1 MATDVIKDEVADIAL
16 DNGAD
21 SDGSEYDAQSHSR
34 LMNLVGIDSDEEIN
48 DRAEDVRTEAVT
60 DISVFNINSSNISS
74 EEKGDKL
81 SLYDLTKGLN
91 ETVKSKVLKKQLDH
105 IDKSKKILNAPLSK
119 VATQRIEQKIAHE
132 KSVKNVS
139 KWEPIVQNNRKAE
152 TLSFP
157 LSQAPLTIPT
167 VDEQLINRKRK
178 FQSPLEEE
186 IFALLNKGNAPSHT
200 TNDIDKAKEEAFIS
214 LSYEEAKLRRAEQQ
228 KHRALKSYH
237 EAKLRRHSKIKS
249 KTFARIRRKKK
260 EREASKNEDD
270 SDSSNLLEN
279 ALKQRAEERA
289 SLRHR
294 KGSKWA
300 KGRSIMAKHDD
311 TTRMEMQQQ
320 LEKHKELVQ
329 KPVESDDDNEISD
342 LIKESVVENEKVN
355 NSSDVIDSYF
365 HIDVKG
371 NPWISSTTRS
381 EQTNE
386 QESESN
392 GYNNAQVVTA
402 QDEKD
407 DTPAPAN
414 VTDEI
419 VPCETTNKPPT
430 ETKGLETFK
439 EAAKKLEKEHFESN
453 HEKDSECDITD
464 KSTNVTTNAS
474 TKISVTKP
482 FDISS
487 LQTSQAISKFVDN
500 FDNSDSDD
508 GDALN
513 DQRMTIAQA
522 FADDDVISEFS
533 ALKQKDINDNK
544 PKVVDLTLPGWGEW
558 GGVGIAISK
567 KKKRKFRIKQPAL
580 KKRKDAHLGHVI
592 MNEKRDVTFT
602 QHQVNSVPFPFTSNE
617 QFERSIA
624 RPTGVT
630 WNPPSVVADFTKPS
644 VTTKK
649 GVIIEPMHPDEAKAN
664 KEKKLK
670 QILTK
675 KSNRKN
681 KRALQK

>member
-1 MATDVIKDEVADIAL
+1 MESSIIENAISKMTADEDV
-16 DNGAD
+16 D
-21 SDGSEYDAQSHSR
+21 SDGSDLEEQSHSR
-34 LMNLVGIDSDEEIN
+34 LMNLVGINSDEEMN
-48 DRAEDVRTEAVT
+48 DKYQDVRTEAVA
-60 DISVFNINSSNISS
+60 DISVFNINSTNITS

-132 KSVKNVS
+132 KTVKNVT

-157 LSQAPLTIPT
+157 LTQVPLTIPT
-167 VDEQLINRKRK
+167 IDEQLINRKRK

-186 IFALLNKGNAPSHT
+186 IFALLNKSNTPQQ
-200 TNDIDKAKEEAFIS
+200 NDSVLDKAKEEAFIS

-237 EAKLRRHSKIKS
+237 ETKLRRHAKIKS
-249 KTFARIRRKKK
+249 KAFARIRRKKK
-260 EREASKNEDD
+260 EREAKKNEDGS
-270 SDSSNLLEN
+270 SDNNLLEN
-279 ALKQRAEERA
+279 AIRQRAEERA

-311 TTRMEMQQQ
+311 TTRLELQQQ

-329 KPVESDDDNEISD
+329 KPIESDDEANVSSMIEGLVDEQEENVNETPD
-342 LIKESVVENEKVN
+342 LVN
-355 NSSDVIDSYF
+355 SYF
-365 HIDVKG
+365 HIDIKG
-371 NPWISSTTRS
+371 NPWISSTS
-381 EQTNE
+381 KSPE
-386 QESESN
+386 
-392 GYNNAQVVTA
+392 VK
-402 QDEKD
+402 KD
-407 DTPAPAN
+407 DGSGTTKNTKADIT
-414 VTDEI
+414 TDSHFFPSDVVGLDEVVI
-419 VPCETTNKPPT
+419 EKESVSNP
-430 ETKGLETFK
+430 KGIDGFK
-439 EAAKKLEKEHFESN
+439 EAVKKLEKEQLEDDIGDESAVGDAEESVKEITKAL
-453 HEKDSECDITD
+453 HKDS
-464 KSTNVTTNAS
+464 
-474 TKISVTKP
+474 ISKP
-482 FDISS
+482 FDIST
-487 LQTSQAISKFVDN
+487 LETSQSISKFVERLDG
-500 FDNSDSDD
+500 SESED
-508 GDALN
+508 GDTFD

-533 ALKQKDINDNK
+533 SLKQKDIDENR

-558 GGVGIAISK
+558 GGVGIAVSK

-592 MNEKRDVTFT
+592 MNEKRDVSFT

-624 RPTGVT
+624 RPTGTT
-630 WNPPSVVADFTKPS
+630 WNPPSVVADFIKPS

-649 GVIIEPMHPDEAKAN
+649 GAIIEPMHPDVAKAN

-670 QILTK
+670 QILNK
-675 KSNRKN
+675 KNNQKN
-681 KRALQK
+681 KKKVSSK